1 MNRLRFTNYTT
12 GVPVDFISCVVYDR
26 LDSLSIEVTLQ
37 NDYPVTYHQN
47 DSIYVTVDTKLQGD
61 FSSLQVYNLNISE
74 ILLGKNSSGMI
85 EIISTIPD
93 INNII
98 TGLNAGDEVNLK
110 ALSVQSINDGTIQ
123 YNFSEGVEVIV
134 KVYIT
139 LSNIKHYVICPAF
152 SYKSVLPTLSNF
164 SIKQSPDSSKLLV
177 TNLNVDD
184 CTDVK
189 HFPESIQII
198 GDVKQ
203 RPNELN
209 NDSDVVIGTLSL
221 DNANNYISNS
231 STMVPLGANNVPI
244 ANNGFVPLTTNS
256 YTIPTKLDSSSG
268 ILYNKNN
275 KDVLVY
281 GIGHS
286 KSPVVLNYNSRAT
299 NILHLRAPVSI
310 AGVVP
315 HDVINNY
322 GASDSPNML
331 IMTVTLNTDWTG
343 YEPTNVTFTLVTVVN
358 GIAPAATWIFSTSTP
373 FPYSSNGIYN
383 INLDQMI
390 YIGTSDSSDS
400 ATHKLDNNP
409 STYRLEVSA
418 QWSNI
423 NETRTTVWD
432 NTVGFTQDLPPVASV
447 TAYNTWEPMSVFTSS
462 NIVSNDIVIPRN
474 GVTLKIVKNNMH
486 SGNTS
491 VRTGLDRNSGTK
503 FRIQYIRELN
513 FTGGVGD
520 VWVNVPAGYMMQ
532 PFQTLAGNSLLLE
545 GATAS
550 FNSFKAN
557 GSNNV
562 VGNAGLFNLPSFSGY
577 NQDKIGTQQNPI
589 FVYLDNQNRIYDEYA
604 NNPIRFRVCT
614 ELDST
619 VPGYNSLSSI
629 YANVQTPLYMINK
642 PMEYSWTANLVSG
655 SVLQPYMNFSS
666 TPNSLV
672 LPMLVGANDVN
683 NDQSIYYS
691 RAYVKFAQ
699 NSALTFSLFLNY
711 PANGPNPEFS
721 VDLGSIVKYSVFYEY
736 TNPNSP
742 GVFLN
747 GNLSLEY
754 SVNSQG
760 LPIRSDYQIAN
771 DGIKYLYHFNSD
783 SLVFRL
789 EMNPSVVSGVPAT
802 TRLDGIEMRI
812 KDSNGNYVQLN
823 NSTYVKT
830 FYNQGSGMFTS
841 GVQRI
846 SIAALSLARGAL
858 YTLEFKPYRDPL
870 VVTAISKSYA
880 LPVDWYETSEFE
892 YLNESNEPVVYS
904 WEEDN
909 GGREP
914 FMDFLSE
921 QNPKII
927 IPMYTTQTRNYHSAT
942 ITWLQNSNLGVT
954 NGGPTQSFTTT
965 DALPKFPVT
974 LGKNIIYKVTYN
986 YVDTDGSTTYPGE
999 TSGIFIAACQGLPVS
1014 SDFTITNHST
1024 DYVYNNSS
1032 DKLIF
1037 DLDMVPPAA
1046 SLSDPNVTRIDG
1058 VELFITGVNNN
1069 EPIATFYNQVDFELT
1084 LVQVILSGLS
1094 GLVRGSLYQ
1103 MVFKPFRDYNTLS
1116 SGDKVYP
1123 ASSQWYQPP
1132 PFTYLYAEVRDTP
1145 LLYSWGTDDISAQ
1158 PYMDFA
1164 TGELVIPLDIEQ
1176 SPNYYGAYVKWYKH
1190 DNLGVNVASDAIP
1203 VPVVSALQAKNVS
1216 LPQFPVT
1223 YGTVVIYTV
1232 VYVYLSLDGT
1242 TQISGTESSRRSL
1255 SAQGMPAIDDFTQS
1269 PAVNAGV
1276 AQYIQDNNVLFPSL
1290 IFILDTVD
1298 TSNPVLLSH
1307 RIDGVVLFIKEE
1319 DSISEQYVSS
1329 FTNETINSN
1338 NGQCLVDGFTA
1349 DEYLLTPGNTY
1360 TLTFKGYRDRR
1371 VLNTNAS
1378 YGSNDFIISDTVIS
1392 TIDFVFLASP
1402 IAPISDD
1409 QTSDVKISVSNVI
1422 SHIDANDKF
1431 KIEWPKSKINDVTEY
1446 HIYKV
1451 ENAGTGSES
1460 RILKENKQAHYF
1472 PAPLNFSYSY
1482 EAAIPSTSQKL
1493 TYDIQ
1498 KSYNGRLSEFTRIAF
1513 PVGKLGTNPPI
1524 GTNPP
1529 TITILKQDNSN
1540 ILLELEDAAM
1550 ELITELILL
1559 DVMVL
1564 DNNSKLFPFTHNN
1577 GKKNPSG
1584 KQNILTIPELYDFGI
1599 SLLLRQVH
1607 QIEWFYSINGSI
1619 SQKNLDTSYGPPATF
1634 VYASRPDISFKDES
1648 NINSNVVQ
1656 YNGRTA
1662 IKLKLNASMGL
1673 GAPGFIVPSLTSVMA
1688 ILAQDTSSVISSTQV
1703 AGAENIVIF
1712 NPPVGGVLQQNSIYS
1727 ATTDY
1732 STPVLSLNLSDFSN
1746 NNNTGFQL
1754 RTGDLTE
1761 GDTSYIVF
1769 PIGGGGYVYGSDI
1782 NSMLIA
1788 SNDYGVDTY
1797 AKSFFFLISPTFTQN
1812 GVIITSD
1819 SFTLPSKIVGDAS
1832 FTPVYPTSN
1841 SSGVI
1846 SYSSSH
1852 PLVATV
1858 NASSGAITIV
1868 GAGSTT
1874 ITMTQAATASGNY
1887 ASGSVSGSL
1896 VVAPPPD
1903 YSVKDLQRIGSY
1915 NLEQNGNYSTW
1926 VGVTQSSAGEPY
1938 GHQLSFYPTSNP
1950 ANKTVVVTT
1959 PASGWSISFNVY
1971 PLGPGT
1977 NYTVAVTLVNKNTGQ
1992 ELTNLQPV
2000 QIITFTTPTPPPPP
2014 PVILDTNGVTLKYT
2028 SSSIPS
2034 GQSNP
2039 YIVEVSGI
2047 SYAVMSD
2054 SQDSKTKIRAYAD
2067 NFWQPINH
2075 SAIMPFVANGTIIP
2089 FSRIVTTLMTDM
2101 SHLFGTFS
2109 TNSLFTTQDTY
2120 DDLIT
2125 WDVSN
2130 VTNMYMMFRRT
2141 QYGGFNPNIVNWD
2154 VSNVIDMTGM
2164 FQSSV
2169 FNRNISQWTVTNV
2182 TAYSY
2187 FTSMSSLPKTSI
2199 PEKFRDTYG

>member
-1 MNRLRFTNYTT
+1 MTSVQFTNYTT

-26 LDSLSIEVTLQ
+26 LDRLSIEVTLQ
-37 NDYPVTYHQN
+37 NDYPVTYYQN
-47 DSIYVTVDTKLQGD
+47 DSMYVTIDTKLHGD
-61 FSSLQVYNLNISE
+61 YSTLQVYNQNIAD
-74 ILLGKNSSGMI
+74 ILLANNNSGKI
-85 EIISTIPD
+85 EIIATIPD
-93 INNII
+93 ISNIL
-98 TGLNAGDEVNLK
+98 TGLNAQDEVNLK
-110 ALSVQSINDGTIQ
+110 ALSAQSINSGTLQ
-123 YNFSEGVEVIV
+123 YPFSEGVEFIV
-134 KVYIT
+134 KIYIT
-139 LSNIKHYVICPAF
+139 LSNTKYFARCPQF
-152 SYKSVLPTLSNF
+152 SYISVLPTF
-164 SIKQSPDSSKLLV
+164 SDFNIKQSLDSSALLI
-177 TNLNVDD
+177 TGLNVVD
-184 CTDVK
+184 CNDVK
-189 HFPESIQII
+189 HFPESLQII
-198 GDVKQ
+198 GDVIQ
-203 RPNELN
+203 QLTELN

-221 DNANNYISNS
+221 DNANNTNNYNS
-231 STMVPLGANNVPI
+231 TESTMVPLNANNVPI
-244 ANNGFVPLTTNS
+244 ANNGVVPLTTSS
-256 YTIPTKLDSSSG
+256 YNIPTQLNASSG
-268 ILYNKNN
+268 ISYNKTN

-281 GIGHS
+281 SIGHS
-286 KSPVVLNYNSRAT
+286 RSPVVLNYNSRAT

-315 HDVINNY
+315 HDAINNY
-322 GASDSPNML
+322 GASDSTNMPL
-331 IMTVTLNTDWTG
+331 MTVTLNTDWTS

-358 GIAPAATWIFSTSTP
+358 GIASAATWIFSTSTP

-423 NETRTTVWD
+423 SETRTTVWN

-503 FRIQYIRELN
+503 FRIQYIRESN
-513 FTGGVGD
+513 FTGVTGD
-520 VWVNVPAGYMMQ
+520 PWVNVPLGYMMQ

-545 GATAS
+545 GASAS
-550 FNSFKAN
+550 FNSYKNN

-589 FVYLDNQNRIYDEYA
+589 FVYLDNQNQIYDEYA
-604 NNPIRFRVCT
+604 NNPIRFRVRT

-642 PMEYSWTANLVSG
+642 PIEYSWTANLVSG

-699 NSALTFSLFLNY
+699 NSALTPPLLLNY

-721 VDLGSIVKYSVFYEY
+721 VDLGTIVKYSVFYEY

-742 GVFLN
+742 GAFLN
-747 GNLSLEY
+747 GNSSLEY

-760 LPIRSDYQIAN
+760 LPIRSDYRMSN
-771 DGIKYLYHFNSD
+771 DGTKYLYNYNSN

-789 EMNPSVVSGVPAT
+789 EMNPPVVSGVPAT

-812 KDSNGNYVQLN
+812 KDSNGNYIQPN
-823 NSTYVKT
+823 NNTYVKT
-830 FYNQGSGMFTS
+830 FYNQGSSMFTT
-841 GVQRI
+841 GVQRV
-846 SIAALSLARGAL
+846 SMAALGLVRGAL
-858 YTLEFKPYRDPL
+858 YTLEFRPYRDPL
-870 VVTAISKSYA
+870 VVTAINKSYA
-880 LPVDWYETSEFE
+880 LLANWYETSNFE
-892 YLNESNEPVVYS
+892 YLTESNEEVIYS
-904 WEEDN
+904 WEEID
-909 GGREP
+909 GGEEP
-914 FMDFLSE
+914 RMDFSSE

-942 ITWLQNSNLGVT
+942 ITWLQNSYLGVT
-954 NGGPTQSFTTT
+954 NGGPTQSVTTLE
-965 DALPKFPVT
+965 ALPKFPVT
-974 LGKNIIYKVTYN
+974 LGKNIIYQVTYN
-986 YVDTDGSTTYPGE
+986 YIGTDGTVTPGQ
-999 TSGIFIAACQGLPVS
+999 TSGIFTAACQGLPVS
-1014 SDFTITNHST
+1014 SDFTITNHITITNHSP

-1032 DKLIF
+1032 DELIF

-1084 LVQVILSGLS
+1084 LVQVSLSGLS
-1094 GLVRGSLYQ
+1094 GLFRGNSYN

-1132 PFTYLYAEVRDTP
+1132 PFTYLYTEVRDTP

-1176 SPNYYGAYVKWYKH
+1176 SPNYYGAYVKWYKN
-1190 DNLGVNVASDAIP
+1190 DNLGVNEYL
-1203 VPVVSALQAKNVS
+1203 SALQAKNVS

-1232 VYVYLSLDGT
+1232 TYVYLSLDGT
-1242 TQISGTESSRRSL
+1242 THIPGAESSRRSL
-1255 SAQGMPAIDDFTQS
+1255 SAQGMPIAGDFTQS
-1269 PAVNAGV
+1269 SALNTAVTPNV
-1276 AQYIQDNNVLFPSL
+1276 VQYIQDNNVLFPSL
-1290 IFILDTVD
+1290 IFMLNTVN
-1298 TSNPVLLSH
+1298 TVLPSMS
-1307 RIDGVVLFIKEE
+1307 RIDGVILFIKEE

-1338 NGQCLVDGFTA
+1338 NGQCLVAGFTA
-1349 DEYLLTPGNTY
+1349 DEYSLTPGNTY

-1378 YGSNDFIISDTVIS
+1378 YGSDDFIISDTVIS
-1392 TIDFVFLASP
+1392 TVDFVFLASP

-1422 SHIDANDKF
+1422 SHNDANDKF
-1431 KIEWPKSKINDVTEY
+1431 KIVWPKSKINDVTDY
-1446 HIYKV
+1446 LIYKV
-1451 ENAGTGSES
+1451 TPLADNVPES
-1460 RILKENKQAHYF
+1460 RTLVATNPANAF
-1472 PAPLNFSYSY
+1472 PSTISSYYY
-1482 EAAIPSTSQKL
+1482 EAPIPSTSQKL

-1498 KSYNGRLSEFTRIAF
+1498 KSYNGRLSEFTRISF
-1513 PVGKLGTNPPI
+1513 PVGKLRTNSA
-1524 GTNPP
+1524 

-1584 KQNILTIPELYDFGI
+1584 KQNILTIPELYDLGI
-1599 SLLLRQVH
+1599 SLLLQQVH

-1619 SQKNLDTSYGPPATF
+1619 SPKNLDTSYGPPVTF
-1634 VYASRPDISFKDES
+1634 VYASRPDISFKDKS

-1662 IKLKLNASMGL
+1662 IKLNLNASMGD
-1673 GAPGFIVPSLTSVMA
+1673 GASGLITPSLRGA
-1688 ILAQDTSSVISSTQV
+1688 IAVFASDTTTVISSTQV
-1703 AGAENIVIF
+1703 QGSENIVVF
-1712 NPPVGGVLQQNSIYS
+1712 NPPVNGVLQKNTTYS
-1727 ATTDY
+1727 ATADY
-1732 STPVLSLNLSDFSN
+1732 SSPVLALAVSNLTN
-1746 NNNTGFQL
+1746 NYNSEFQL
-1754 RTGDLTE
+1754 RTGDLSE
-1761 GDTSYIVF
+1761 HDTSYIIF
-1769 PIGGGGYVYGSDI
+1769 PVGGGGYVSGYDI
-1782 NSMLIA
+1782 NLLLIA

-1797 AKSFFFLISPTFTQN
+1797 AKSFFF
-1812 GVIITSD
+1812 
-1819 SFTLPSKIVGDAS
+1819 
-1832 FTPVYPTSN
+1832 
-1841 SSGVI
+1841 
-1846 SYSSSH
+1846 
-1852 PLVATV
+1852 
-1858 NASSGAITIV
+1858 
-1868 GAGSTT
+1868 
-1874 ITMTQAATASGNY
+1874 
-1887 ASGSVSGSL
+1887 
-1896 VVAPPPD
+1896 
-1903 YSVKDLQRIGSY
+1903 
-1915 NLEQNGNYSTW
+1915 
-1926 VGVTQSSAGEPY
+1926 
-1938 GHQLSFYPTSNP
+1938 
-1950 ANKTVVVTT
+1950 
-1959 PASGWSISFNVY
+1959 
-1971 PLGPGT
+1971 
-1977 NYTVAVTLVNKNTGQ
+1977 
-1992 ELTNLQPV
+1992 
-2000 QIITFTTPTPPPPP
+2000 
-2014 PVILDTNGVTLKYT
+2014 
-2028 SSSIPS
+2028 
-2034 GQSNP
+2034 
-2039 YIVEVSGI
+2039 
-2047 SYAVMSD
+2047 
-2054 SQDSKTKIRAYAD
+2054 
-2067 NFWQPINH
+2067 
-2075 SAIMPFVANGTIIP
+2075 
-2089 FSRIVTTLMTDM
+2089 
-2101 SHLFGTFS
+2101 
-2109 TNSLFTTQDTY
+2109 
-2120 DDLIT
+2120 
-2125 WDVSN
+2125 
-2130 VTNMYMMFRRT
+2130 
-2141 QYGGFNPNIVNWD
+2141 
-2154 VSNVIDMTGM
+2154 
-2164 FQSSV
+2164 
-2169 FNRNISQWTVTNV
+2169 
-2182 TAYSY
+2182 
-2187 FTSMSSLPKTSI
+2187 
-2199 PEKFRDTYG
+2199 